1 MQRPHLE
8 IDLCNRF
15 ARSDLKMCSV
25 CSLVKCDS
33 TISRR
38 KASPMITKNMDN
50 GRRKERTTK
59 YKRDEIVQARG
70 TLIMLYIKDRFGKI
84 PLINVSF
91 KQNEN

>member
-1 MQRPHLE
+1 
-8 IDLCNRF
+8 
-15 ARSDLKMCSV
+15 
-25 CSLVKCDS
+25 
-33 TISRR
+33 
-38 KASPMITKNMDN
+38 MITKNMDN